1 MSDILSS
8 SQKDKNLIL
17 YHTSFDIIKEP
28 DIKRGRPNAD
38 FAQGFYLS
46 DNEDFSKRWA
56 RNRKDMTSYLNKYI
70 LNIEGLK
77 IKTFTRDI
85 EWYDYIYSNRNGKKD
100 YLSEYD
106 IIIGPIAN
114 DTLYDTLGVLT
125 SGFFKKEQALEVYK
139 IGKQYNQIVIK
150 TQKALNG
157 LKFEDAKA
165 FDKEEIAKYQ
175 EFRKQE
181 EQDFQ
186 TQFARIVGEM
196 NKK

>member
-1 MSDILSS
+1 
-8 SQKDKNLIL
+8 
-17 YHTSFDIIKEP
+17 
-28 DIKRGRPNAD
+28 
-38 FAQGFYLS
+38 
-46 DNEDFSKRWA
+46 
-56 RNRKDMTSYLNKYI
+56 MTSYLNKYS

-139 IGKQYNQIVIK
+139 IGKQYN
-150 TQKALNG
+150 
-157 LKFEDAKA
+157 
-165 FDKEEIAKYQ
+165 
-175 EFRKQE
+175 
-181 EQDFQ
+181 
-186 TQFARIVGEM
+186 
-196 NKK
+196 

>member
-1 MSDILSS
+1 M
-8 SQKDKNLIL
+8 
-17 YHTSFDIIKEP
+17 IIFIQIVTE
-28 DIKRGRPNAD
+28 
-38 FAQGFYLS
+38 
-46 DNEDFSKRWA
+46 
-56 RNRKDMTSYLNKYI
+56 
-70 LNIEGLK
+70 
-77 IKTFTRDI
+77 
-85 EWYDYIYSNRNGKKD
+85 KKD

-114 DTLYDTLGVLT
+114 DTLYDTLGILT
-125 SGFFKKEQALEVYK
+125 SGLFKKEQALEVYK

-150 TQKALNG
+150 TQKALNN
-157 LKFEDAKA
+157 LKFEEVKA

-186 TQFARIVGEM
+186 IQFARIVSEM